1 MAAAAPTR
9 WPGPRGGDR
18 SAARAA
24 AQGGA
29 PRGPSPHGWSPS
41 APAGGSCSSSL
52 RLDYCCGGRQILAAA
67 CTKHGLELDE
77 VLAALRALDE
87 RGLQAAGVEG
97 RDWREVGTA
106 ELCAHIVTVH
116 HDGLRESFPRIDRL
130 LATVVRVH
138 GDRAPRL
145 RDAQRRFSEIRGEL
159 EPHLATE
166 ESELFPACIASDRT
180 GTPVAELLL
189 EQHEAEHAALG
200 HALGALRILC
210 VDYDR
215 RAALCNTHRALL
227 DALAAFE
234 QDLHQHVHE
243 ENNILLARARRA
255 RSTRAV
261 EARSSAPLDRPTAAS
276 PSQAFPPCCVG
287 WIAEQTHG
295 WAAQQRG
302 R

>member
-1 MAAAAPTR
+1 MTGDSLID
-9 WPGPRGGDR
+9 PGSRLGELVAERP
-18 SAARAA
+18 SRA
-24 AQGGA
+24 QLFEQ
-29 PRGPSPHGWSPS
+29 
-41 APAGGSCSSSL
+41 L
-52 RLDYCCGGRQILAAA
+52 RLDYCCGGRQTLTAA

-87 RGLQAAGVEG
+87 RDPRSAGIES
-97 RDWREVGTA
+97 RDWREAGTT
-106 ELCAHIVTVH
+106 ELCDHIVTVH
-116 HDGLRESFPRIDRL
+116 HDGLRDSLPRIDRL

-145 RDAQRRFSEIRGEL
+145 RDAQRRFSEIRSEL

-243 ENNILLARARRA
+243 ENNILLPRARPA
-255 RSTRAV
+255 RPTPAV

-276 PSQAFPPCCVG
+276 PSQALPPCCVG